1 MALTEQQK
9 QTVDI
14 LRSRIR
20 EWIDEEGRARSTLAG
35 AVVVVDALRQKAPI
49 THEDVFTPGGQLSGG
64 RGSSLRDTL
73 MRYGEDRVLLAD
85 GVTTRSTSKFERLAE
100 ALSWG
105 KDLSGW
111 SEEDRDEASKMLA
124 EPILAEI
131 DNYFRRQHLSVAPDR
146 SESPT
151 AWIEL
156 ILEQSRSKSQ
166 GRVEQ
171 HLIGAKLECRF
182 PEADIS
188 AHAAFAADVQTE
200 RPGDFALGKI
210 VFHVT
215 AAPAPPVIN
224 KCKDN
229 LRRGLQP
236 VLVVPRDSLD
246 RAKGLAA
253 FEEGLDRRITFVAIE
268 DFLAS
273 NILELS
279 GESGRDFI
287 DVLKSI
293 IEIYNRRIEETETD
307 VSLRIEIR

>member
-1 MALTEQQK
+1 MTLTDEQEATIEK
-9 QTVDI
+9 LI
-14 LRSRIR
+14 NRIR
-20 EWIDEEGRARSTLAG
+20 EWIDNEGRARSTLAG

-73 MRYGEDRVLLAD
+73 TRYGEDRVLLAD

-100 ALSWG
+100 VLSWG

-111 SEEDRDEASKMLA
+111 SEEDRVEGSRRLA
-124 EPILAEI
+124 EPVLAEI
-131 DNYFRRQHLSVAPDR
+131 DHYFQRQHLTVAPDR

-171 HLIGAKLECRF
+171 HLIGAKLERRF

-188 AHAAFAADVQTE
+188 THAAFAADVQTE
-200 RPGDFALGKI
+200 RLGDFDLGKI
-210 VFHVT
+210 VYHVT
-215 AAPAPPVIN
+215 AAPAQPVIS
-224 KCKDN
+224 KCQDN
-229 LRRGLQP
+229 LRQGLQP

-253 FEEGLDRRITFVAIE
+253 YEEGLDRRITFVAIE

-279 GESGRDFI
+279 GESGQDFI
-287 DVLKSI
+287 EILKSI